1 MSPFESS
8 YQNQQEKVAKNSNVN
23 KKLIQSVEDLQK
35 LSVSILRSARIEHW
49 VGYGLLILA
58 LFDYIAIVIDPSP
71 KNAAWTFQTVGQFVE
86 RVPVPLLGLV
96 LVFSIG
102 QNLRAQWELT
112 LLKILS
118 WLSLLAAIFY
128 ILLLPLGVISTVKLE
143 RQASA
148 QFNAQ
153 IERGQQSLEQ
163 ARDQLNAADTPE
175 ELQILLASLNA
186 QGRAPEI
193 EAVTNQF
200 QELKEQLGTFI
211 NQTQEN
217 LVTQAT
223 EARRNRR
230 INLIRN
236 SVKWNLGAI
245 ISAVL
250 FAIIWKLT
258 KHLR

>member
-1 MSPFESS
+1 MSPSESS
-8 YQNQQEKVAKNSNVN
+8 YQNTENKSANHSSVN
-23 KKLIQSVEDLQK
+23 KKLTQSIEDLQK
-35 LSVSILRSARIEHW
+35 LSVSLLRSARIFH
-49 VGYGLLILA
+49 VIGYGLLILS
-58 LFDYIAIVIDPSP
+58 LFDYIVIVLDPSP

-86 RVPVPLLGLV
+86 RVPVPLLGLG
-96 LVFSIG
+96 LVFFIG
-102 QNLRAQWELT
+102 QNFRAKWESVV
-112 LLKILS
+112 LKVLS

-128 ILLLPLGVISTVKLE
+128 LLLLPLGVISTVKLE
-143 RQASA
+143 QQASA

-153 IERGQQSLEQ
+153 IERGQQGLEQ
-163 ARDQLNAADTPE
+163 AREQLNAADTPE

-193 EAVTNQF
+193 AAVTSQF

-217 LVTQAT
+217 LVAQAT
-223 EARRNRR
+223 EARKNRR

-258 KHLR
+258 KWLR